1 MAAWL
6 TEVVA
11 ANGLADVITV
21 LPKAVEQLTAEDIP
35 EGEVDA
41 IVSEW
46 MGQVD
51 FLFFSFFLF
60 LFEEEENNAGSG
72 IFSFFPRF
80 GLLHEAM
87 LDSVLRARDRW
98 LTRAPHALLLPSH
111 AVLYAAPSSLAKERA
126 DRLGFWD
133 RCWISTSSTPSPF
146 SPCSSGPVTDSVL
159 GFDMTPLR
167 SRALA
172 VGFKE
177 QPN

>member
-51 FLFFSFFLF
+51 FLFFSLF
-60 LFEEEENNAGSG
+60 LF
-72 IFSFFPRF
+72 F
-80 GLLHEAM
+80 
-87 LDSVLRARDRW
+87 V
-98 LTRAPHALLLPSH
+98 
-111 AVLYAAPSSLAKERA
+111 
-126 DRLGFWD
+126 
-133 RCWISTSSTPSPF
+133 
-146 SPCSSGPVTDSVL
+146 
-159 GFDMTPLR
+159 
-167 SRALA
+167 
-172 VGFKE
+172 
-177 QPN
+177 